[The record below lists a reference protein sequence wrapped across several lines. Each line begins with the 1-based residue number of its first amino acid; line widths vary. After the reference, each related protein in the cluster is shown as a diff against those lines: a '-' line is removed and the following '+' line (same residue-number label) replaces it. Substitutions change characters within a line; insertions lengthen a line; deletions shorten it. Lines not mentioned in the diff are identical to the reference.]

1 MRAGIRDGRGPNCPF
16 CGRELD
22 RPVTVKLSTLE
33 TVQGG
38 TCKSCGALFIVDPTG
53 KNVGEMM
60 SQALGELAEQLSK
73 SFVDLV
79 AGEDYEDAVLSYDWK
94 THRSSGKAQNY
105 MDGNGRLYIVKGKP
119 RTNSSN

>member
-1 MRAGIRDGRGPNCPF
+1 
-16 CGRELD
+16 
-22 RPVTVKLSTLE
+22 
-33 TVQGG
+33 
-38 TCKSCGALFIVDPTG
+38 
-53 KNVGEMM
+53 M
-60 SQALGELAEQLSK
+60 SQALGEIAEHLSK
-73 SFVDLV
+73 SFADLV